1 MWAEAQAMG
10 NDTNNMGS
18 GMRMAGWYGG
28 MEVGMFGFD
37 SVSGEAEGCSLS
49 SSGVPPE
56 YDAMAQ
62 VPHDIPQVVT
72 PSQQGYEGQDV
83 QQAQTYYDTGEQEV
97 FGYGVGGYAE

>member
-10 NDTNNMGS
+10 NDTNTMGTGMDA
-18 GMRMAGWYGG
+18 GMRMATWYGG

-37 SVSGEAEGCSLS
+37 SVSGEVP

-62 VPHDIPQVVT
+62 VPHNIPQVVT
-72 PSQQGYEGQDV
+72 PSQQGYEGQQV
-83 QQAQTYYDTGEQEV
+83 QQAQAYYDAGAQGA
-97 FGYGVGGYAE
+97 FGYGVGGYVE